1 MTAHLHRYGSELER
15 LADIVGH
22 VERQHETFFANRS
35 GKNTGPTLEAQTQ
48 RTKLGIIQLSSQLEA
63 VSSFRR
69 ELEDKTRNILALL
82 FNNIQVSNDKIM
94 VANGV
99 AMNEML
105 RASRAEAKL
114 SMQLAEEMKKDSVA
128 MKTIALLTVFFLPG
142 TSFAAILSMPFFD
155 QNKWMGDV
163 SRIWLWFVLAV
174 PSTSLAF
181 AFYKFWKSRH
191 DAALR
196 SKDLGAAE
204 IVEILDP

>member
-1 MTAHLHRYGSELER
+1 MLTVAALDCSSHSL
-15 LADIVGH
+15 
-22 VERQHETFFANRS
+22 
-35 GKNTGPTLEAQTQ
+35 
-48 RTKLGIIQLSSQLEA
+48 LSSWDF
-63 VSSFRR
+63 VCCKHDSDRS
-69 ELEDKTRNILALL
+69 ILWCIKA
-82 FNNIQVSNDKIM
+82 D
-94 VANGV
+94 GV
-99 AMNEML
+99 FC
-105 RASRAEAKL
+105 
-114 SMQLAEEMKKDSVA
+114 Q
-128 MKTIALLTVFFLPG
+128 
-142 TSFAAILSMPFFD
+142 AILSMPFFD